1 MCLILQE
8 TLFQVQVLMPCKFIK
23 TQLLTRQLAY
33 IETCRAVLAR
43 GSTAARQVGICRDL

>member
-23 TQLLTRQLAY
+23 TQLLARQLAS
-33 IETCRAVLAR
+33 IETCRAVPAR
-43 GSTAARQVGICRDL
+43 GLTAARLIGICQGL